1 MRVLVIDDE
10 ASARTILTTNLV
22 AKGFDVRS
30 VSSAIDAISVLA
42 GKTWKPELLLL
53 DYMMPRMTGDDVVDA
68 MKLLHGLHQAPVIIV
83 SASDVIPERLRRQAL
98 AVFRKPVDFPALL
111 HAIRTLVP
119 RP

>member
-30 VSSAIDAISVLA
+30 VSSATDAISVLA
-42 GKTWKPELLLL
+42 GKTWKPDLLLL

-68 MKLLHGLHQAPVIIV
+68 MKVLRGLHQAPVIIV
-83 SASDVIPERLRRQAL
+83 SASDEIPERLRRQAL
-98 AVFRKPVDFPALL
+98 AVFRKPVDFSALL
-111 HAIRTLVP
+111 QAIRTLVP

>member
-30 VSSAIDAISVLA
+30 VSSASDAIGVLA
-42 GKTWKPELLLL
+42 GKTWKPDLLLL

-68 MKLLHGLHQAPVIIV
+68 MKVLRGLHQAPVIIV
-83 SASDVIPERLRRQAL
+83 SASGEIPERLRQQTL
-98 AVFRKPVDFPALL
+98 AVFRKPVDFSGLL
-111 HAIRTLVP
+111 QAIRTLVP